1 MDVLSYSSNTEEV
14 FMNQTDHLEST
25 DGQTFTGSKRTWST
39 PHIEERDLATAE
51 TSQQIN
57 RFNSNDHTTFY
68 S

>member
-1 MDVLSYSSNTEEV
+1 
-14 FMNQTDHLEST
+14 MNQTDHLEST
-25 DGQTFTGSKRTWST
+25 DGQTVTGSKRTWST